1 MNKKIFAM
9 KKEKIL
15 TVIFLLGFVIFGFA
29 QSDYAKEYYKKGKA
43 YYDDNEYE
51 DAIEQFI
58 NALNESE
65 NYEDALYY
73 LGHSYYYNSQYEKA
87 IETYARLDKLNP
99 DYWAYFYY
107 NWGRANMKMNN
118 MEKAAKNF
126 NDFLEKYPKD
136 PDRIK
141 FHHWG
146 KYYRYYC
153 EQRKSLINKEN
164 TMKDPVNLG
173 EVVNSISDEYSPQ
186 VDPVGN
192 KLYFTSTRKSK
203 FSQED
208 GSADHDWGEDV
219 YVVERDGDGWGI
231 PQLLPEPINSSNNE
245 GTATFSGDG
254 QAMIYVKCGA
264 DDGIGSCD
272 LYISELEGD
281 TWSEPKN
288 MGNIVNTEKW
298 ESQPSISADGT
309 TIIFTS
315 TREGGYGDNDLY
327 MVRKNRFGDWG
338 VPQNLG
344 PIINTPYN
352 EKSPHIAPDGKT
364 LYFGSYGHPG
374 YGGADLFKST
384 FENGTWS
391 EPVNLGKPLN
401 SEGNDNYF
409 SISASGE
416 FAYFGS
422 TRAGGIGDEGLY
434 DLYKIEIPEELR
446 PQPTVVVSGIVTDA
460 KENNPLSAW
469 VLVEDLNSGELIA
482 TNKSNSKTGE
492 YLVVLPAGRNYAV
505 TANSKGYF
513 FYSQN
518 FKVTKE
524 SNYQELKK
532 DIVLKPI
539 EKGTKVVLNNVFFE
553 TGKSDLSDESR
564 VELNKAV
571 ELMETNPSM
580 VIEVGGHT
588 DNVGDD
594 DFNMKLSHERAKSVR
609 QYLVNAGIASERIQA
624 KGYGETTPVADNET
638 EEGRAANRRTE
649 FIILEF

>member
-1 MNKKIFAM
+1 M
-9 KKEKIL
+9 KKSKLMFI
-15 TVIFLLGFVIFGFA
+15 VFLSFLALATFG
-29 QSDYAKEYYKKGKA
+29 QSDYAKEYYEKGKA
-43 YYDDNEYE
+43 YYDDSEYE
-51 DAIEQFI
+51 DAIEQFTS
-58 NALNESE
+58 ALNESE
-65 NYEDALYY
+65 NYDDALYY
-73 LGHSYYYNSQYEKA
+73 LGHSYYYNDQYEKA
-87 IETYARLDKLNP
+87 VETYTRLDKTNP
-99 DYWAYFYY
+99 GYWAYFYY
-107 NWGRANMKMNN
+107 NWGCANMKLNRI
-118 MEKAAKNF
+118 EKAKKNF
-126 NDFLEKYPKD
+126 DDFLEKYPKD

-141 FHHWG
+141 YHHWG

-153 EQRKSLINKEN
+153 EQRESLMKKEN

-173 EVVNSISDEYSPQ
+173 NVVNSISDEYSPQ

-192 KLYFTSTRKSK
+192 KLYFTSTRKSR

-208 GSADHDWGEDV
+208 GSEDNDWGEDV
-219 YVVERDGDGWGI
+219 YVVERKGDSWGT
-231 PQLLPEPINSSNNE
+231 PQLLPEPINSVNNE

-254 QAMIYVKCGA
+254 QAMIYVKCSA
-264 DDGIGSCD
+264 DDGIGNCD

-281 TWSEPKN
+281 TWTEPKN
-288 MGNIVNTEKW
+288 MGNIVNTDKW

-309 TIIFTS
+309 KIIFTS

-327 MVRKNRFGDWG
+327 MIRKNRFGDWG
-338 VPQNLG
+338 IPQNLG
-344 PIINTPYN
+344 PVINTPYN

-384 FENGTWS
+384 FDNGTWS

-409 SISASGE
+409 TISASGE
-416 FAYFGS
+416 YAYFAS
-422 TRAGGIGDEGLY
+422 TREGGEGLY
-434 DLYKIEIPEELR
+434 DLYMIEIPEELR
-446 PQPTVVVSGIVTDA
+446 PQPTVVVSGIVTDS
-460 KENNPLSAW
+460 KENKPLSAW
-469 VLVEDLNSGELIA
+469 VLIEDLNSGELIA
-482 TNKSNSKTGE
+482 TNKSNSNTGE

-524 SNYQELKK
+524 SSYQELKK

-553 TGKSDLSDESR
+553 TGKSDLSNESR

-609 QYLVNAGIASERIQA
+609 QYLVNAGIDSGRIQA
-624 KGYGETTPVADNET
+624 KGYGETTPVADNDT